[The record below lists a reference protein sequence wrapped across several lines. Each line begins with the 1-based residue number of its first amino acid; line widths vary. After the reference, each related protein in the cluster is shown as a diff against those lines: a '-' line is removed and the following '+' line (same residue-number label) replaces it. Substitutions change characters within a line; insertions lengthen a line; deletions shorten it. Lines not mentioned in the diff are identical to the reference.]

1 MIDRRDPDET
11 LRELSRFVVNEAPLP
26 ELMTRIAS
34 TARELISPVTEA
46 SITFSSGDSN
56 GWTVGT
62 TGDLATRLDEA
73 QYALGGG
80 PCLDAGSG
88 GVTLLVRDFT
98 EEDRWP
104 AYAPIVVDAGIR
116 SSLSVPFP
124 IQQHVIAALNLYS
137 VDPDPFG
144 DDDIA
149 LAQEIASQA
158 AVAVAN
164 AVLYESASQLA
175 VQLQS
180 AMESRA
186 TIEQA
191 KGIIM
196 ATSRCS
202 PEEAFE
208 VLVRASQRENRKLR
222 DIAGDLVARN
232 SKPPTD

>member
-1 MIDRRDPDET
+1 MIESKDPGDT
-11 LRELSRFVVNEAPLP
+11 LRALGRFVVDEAPLP

-34 TARELISPVTEA
+34 TARDLIAAVCEA
-46 SITFSSGDSN
+46 SVTFSSGDNN

-73 QYALGGG
+73 QYALGHG
-80 PCLDAGSG
+80 PCLDAGTG
-88 GVTLLVRDFT
+88 GETLLVRDFT
-98 EEDRWP
+98 QDDRWP
-104 AYAPIVVDAGIR
+104 AYAPIVLEAGVR

-124 IQQHVIAALNLYS
+124 IQQHVIAALNMYS
-137 VDPDPFG
+137 LDPDPFR

-149 LAQEIASQA
+149 LAHEIASQA

-175 VQLQS
+175 AQLKS

-196 ATSRCS
+196 ATSHCS
-202 PEEAFE
+202 PDEAFE

-222 DIAGDLVARN
+222 DIAVDLVERN
-232 SKPPTD
+232 SKPPQR